1 MGEREK
7 ERERREREERE
18 KGKRREREG
27 KEERGE
33 GKEKGKRRE
42 REGKEKRGRRER
54 EKNEREKRVLPFFF
68 LFSVLNP
75 KALLRKCKARTRA
88 NVMFSPSGRGKKG
101 AWKRVYITTRAPS
114 RIFVHFRL
122 YKDKLN
128 PTRFVECII

>member
-1 MGEREK
+1 M
-7 ERERREREERE
+7 RERRRERE
-18 KGKRREREG
+18 KGKRREGEGNEKRERRQ
-27 KEERGE
+27 RGE
-33 GKEKGKRRE
+33 GKEKRERRE

-54 EKNEREKRVLPFFF
+54 EKNEREKRVLPFLF